1 MADFDNLKEI
11 IRENISTNGRQLI
24 TGSALQAVLLAMV
37 EVLGN
42 IEFLTEAQYDAL
54 ETKEADKI
62 YYIYENQ

>member
-24 TGSALQAVLLAMV
+24 TGSVLQAVLLAMV